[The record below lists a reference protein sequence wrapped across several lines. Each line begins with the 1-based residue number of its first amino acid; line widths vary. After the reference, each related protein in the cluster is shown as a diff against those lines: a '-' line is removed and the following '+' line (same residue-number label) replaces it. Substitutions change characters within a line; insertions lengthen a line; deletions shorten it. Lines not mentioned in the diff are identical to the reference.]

1 MARHSV
7 DRSTNALGLG
17 FNQWTLND
25 LSVILNH
32 YGVGLA
38 IEDSKKTVI
47 DKLNQLA
54 LERGLTRVD
63 RLAIVKAHK
72 AGRSLPPR
80 KPLVRDLIVRPTV
93 PQTATTPLTVLQAKE
108 YSSVANDGSDTDM
121 SHEEDTEELPSLSEE
136 ERDLREYTSTM
147 SMPQSSGRHRMVRS
161 RATASKAGNH
171 PLRVN
176 RPMMEDR
183 LATINGRLSIR
194 RSAPVAI
201 NRTGAMIHPTSNQLA
216 RPRTA
221 KAAPTTTQPR
231 NDPSSPQVTQA
242 MNYECDICYGSFDPV
257 KTSMRQPT
265 SSCTHEINICKSCL
279 SASISSQIETKLWT
293 RIGCPASA
301 CDKLMGYDDVREF
314 AEPQMFAR

>member
-7 DRSTNALGLG
+7 DRSANALGLG
-17 FNQWTLND
+17 FNQWTLKD

-38 IEDSKKTVI
+38 IEDSKNTVI

-80 KPLVRDLIVRPTV
+80 KPLVRDLIALSTV
-93 PQTATTPLTVLQAKE
+93 PQTATTPLTIDKLKKR
-108 YSSVANDGSDTDM
+108 SLDANDDSDTDM
-121 SHEEDTEELPSLSEE
+121 SDGEDSEEIPSLSDE

-147 SMPQSSGRHRMVRS
+147 TLPQSSGRYRMVRS
-161 RATASKAGNH
+161 RATAFNR
-171 PLRVN
+171 PLLVN
-176 RPMMEDR
+176 SPMMENR
-183 LATINGRLSIR
+183 PATNNGRASIR
-194 RSAPVAI
+194 HPVPVDI
-201 NRTGAMIHPTSNQLA
+201 IRTGTTTHPVSNQLA

-221 KAAPTTTQPR
+221 KSAPTTRPQ
-231 NDPSSPQVTQA
+231 NDRSAPQVAQA
-242 MNYECDICYGSFDPV
+242 MNQVCDICYGSFDPV
-257 KTSMRQPT
+257 ETSMRQPT
-265 SSCTHEINICKSCL
+265 SSCMHEVNICKSCM

-301 CDKLMGYDDVREF
+301 CDELLGYDDVQEF
-314 AEPQMFAR
+314 AEPQIFAR